1 MYDIIIIGCG
11 VAGMTAALYAKRANK
26 KVLVLEK
33 NNYGGKIINTIDIEN
48 YPGEDHISG
57 YDLATKLYNQ
67 IIELGVEIKYE
78 EVINISLGDSIKE
91 IETKDNNYTSNAI
104 IIATGS
110 KTRKLN
116 IDLEDK
122 FVGKGISYCATC
134 DGSFYKDKDVCV
146 VGGGNTALEEA
157 LYLSNIA
164 KKVYLVHRRDKFR
177 GDLLLVNKVIEKNNI
192 EIIYNGN
199 VTKLKGEEK
208 LESIVIDDGI
218 EIKVDGL
225 FIAIGY
231 DPNNDIFKNIVEL
244 DEDGYIIAD
253 ELCHTNIDGIFV
265 AGDNR
270 AKSLR
275 QLVTATS
282 DGAIASTEAIKYLNK

>member
-48 YPGEDHISG
+48 YPGENHISG

-67 IIELGVEIKYE
+67 ITELGVEIKYE
-78 EVINISLGDSIKE
+78 EVISISLGDSIKK
-91 IETKDNNYTSNAI
+91 IETKDNNYTSSAI

-110 KTRKLN
+110 RTRKLN
-116 IDLEDK
+116 IELEDK
-122 FVGKGISYCATC
+122 FIGKGISYCATC

-177 GDLLLVNKVIEKNNI
+177 GDSLLVNKVIEKDNI

-199 VTKLKGEEK
+199 ITKLKGEEK
-208 LESIVIDDGI
+208 LESIIIDDGI
-218 EIKVDGL
+218 EIEVDGL

-244 DEDGYIIAD
+244 DENGYIVSD

-270 AKSLR
+270 SKSLR

-282 DGAIASTEAIKYLNK
+282 DGAVASSEAIKYLNK